1 MSRLIVEYHPQ
12 ISVRTQ
18 HLIKNE
24 ITPSMISNDE
34 TSGQYEI
41 SIVKE
46 MLQETLEGL
55 IEQKMEDFDLSDDIK
70 IVDELIELGV
80 DYIEI

>member
-24 ITPSMISNDE
+24 ITPSMVSNDDM
-34 TSGQYEI
+34 SGQYEI
-41 SIVKE
+41 DFVREK
-46 MLQETLEGL
+46 LQEVA
-55 IEQKMEDFDLSDDIK
+55 EQKIEDFDLSDDIK
-70 IVDELIELGV
+70 VIDELIEQGV
-80 DYIEI
+80 HYIEI